1 MNFKELLGKQMLFF
15 DGATGTQLQARGL
28 QPGELPESWN
38 FTHPDI
44 VEAVHRSYLDVGS
57 NIVKSNTFGANPLK
71 LAGSGLD
78 CKETIEAA
86 VAIAKKACGGREN
99 KFVALNLGPTGK
111 LLAPYGDLPFEKAV
125 EAYGEMVRYGAA
137 AGADLIL
144 IETMSDTYEIK
155 AAVLASKENSDLP
168 ICVTM
173 TFDEDGKLLTGAT
186 VEAAALMC
194 EGLGVDAIG
203 FNCGLGPVQ
212 VGKLF
217 PQMLA
222 ATSLPLIINPN
233 AGLPVQRDGKTCFD
247 VGPEEYAELM
257 YELAGKGASIVGGC
271 CGTTPEHIRGLH
283 HLLVNNV
290 KPPKKLMPA
299 VYSPDRQSGC
309 GQEAAEEK
317 TELIQKLERGEKI
330 FVVELDPPFDANDT
344 KLMDGASLLRDIG
357 VDMITL
363 ADSPL
368 ARPRADSIASAIKM
382 RYTRQME
389 AMPHISCR
397 DKNVI
402 AHRAQLLGMHM
413 NGLRHALIVTGDPIA
428 RGDRE
433 SIKSVF
439 NFNSIKLMKYVQTMN
454 QEVFGN
460 RPIYYGGALNHNNGS
475 ADNIAARMRL
485 KMEAGAQ
492 WFLTQP
498 IYGQDDIDRLRELKE
513 KSGGRIIAG
522 IMPLVSRKNALFIK
536 NEMPGIHVPEHVLE
550 QYEEGMSREAYEDV
564 AAAISVDL
572 MKRLEDVCDGYYMMT
587 PFNRASLIKR
597 IILQAKKEL
606 R

>member
-1 MNFKELLGKQMLFF
+1 MDIREYLANNRLIT
-15 DGATGTQLQARGL
+15 DGAMGTWYDRLTGYKGNLAERANLENPQQIRDIHRAYIEAGAQLIR
-28 QPGELPESWN
+28 
-38 FTHPDI
+38 T
-44 VEAVHRSYLDVGS
+44 
-57 NIVKSNTFGANPLK
+57 NTFAVNSMFFSADEIEEVLKAAWENASQAVSDSGKDVWIAADMGPIDADETKSDGDVEQEYIQLSDYFLRLGAKVFVFETLSDFRYVK
-71 LAGSGLD
+71 RAGSYIKAKCPDAFVVKQFSFNRNGYTRSGMSVRAILS
-78 CKETIEAA
+78 EAA
-86 VAIAKKACGGREN
+86 SMA
-99 KFVALNLGPTGK
+99 
-111 LLAPYGDLPFEKAV
+111 DMDAV
-125 EAYGEMVRYGAA
+125 
-137 AGADLIL
+137 
-144 IETMSDTYEIK
+144 
-155 AAVLASKENSDLP
+155 
-168 ICVTM
+168 
-173 TFDEDGKLLTGAT
+173 
-186 VEAAALMC
+186 
-194 EGLGVDAIG
+194 G
-203 FNCGLGPVQ
+203 FNCGVGPLHLYELLKNQ
-212 VGKLF
+212 SFPEGKYMTVL
-217 PQMLA
+217 
-222 ATSLPLIINPN
+222 PN
-233 AGLPVQRDGKTCFD
+233 AGYPTELRGRTLYSENVPYYVEMMGRIANLGFD
-247 VGPEEYAELM
+247 
-257 YELAGKGASIVGGC
+257 IIGGC

-299 VYSPDRQSGC
+299 VYSTDRQSGC

-587 PFNRASLIKR
+587 PFNRAALIKR

>member
-1 MNFKELLGKQMLFF
+1 MDIREYLANNRLIT
-15 DGATGTQLQARGL
+15 DGAMGTWYDRLTGYKGNLAERANLENPQQIRDIHRAYIEAGAQLIR
-28 QPGELPESWN
+28 
-38 FTHPDI
+38 T
-44 VEAVHRSYLDVGS
+44 
-57 NIVKSNTFGANPLK
+57 NTFAVNSMFFSADEIEEVLKAAWENASQAVSDSGKDVWIAADMGPIDADETKSDGDVEQEYIQLSDYFLRLGAKVFVFETLSDFRYVK
-71 LAGSGLD
+71 RAGSYIKAKCPDAFVVMQFSFNRNSYTRSGMSVRAILS
-78 CKETIEAA
+78 EAA
-86 VAIAKKACGGREN
+86 SMA
-99 KFVALNLGPTGK
+99 
-111 LLAPYGDLPFEKAV
+111 DMDAV
-125 EAYGEMVRYGAA
+125 
-137 AGADLIL
+137 
-144 IETMSDTYEIK
+144 
-155 AAVLASKENSDLP
+155 
-168 ICVTM
+168 
-173 TFDEDGKLLTGAT
+173 
-186 VEAAALMC
+186 
-194 EGLGVDAIG
+194 G
-203 FNCGLGPVQ
+203 FNCGVGPLHLYELLKNQ
-212 VGKLF
+212 SFPKGKYMTVL
-217 PQMLA
+217 
-222 ATSLPLIINPN
+222 PN
-233 AGLPVQRDGKTCFD
+233 AGYPTELRGRTLYSENVPYYVEMMGRIANLGFD
-247 VGPEEYAELM
+247 
-257 YELAGKGASIVGGC
+257 IIGGC

-299 VYSPDRQSGC
+299 VYSTDRQSGC

-587 PFNRASLIKR
+587 PFNRAALIKR

>member
-1 MNFKELLGKQMLFF
+1 MDIREYLANNRLIT
-15 DGATGTQLQARGL
+15 DGAMGTWYDRLTGYKGNLAERANLENPQQIRDIHRAYIEAGAQLIR
-28 QPGELPESWN
+28 
-38 FTHPDI
+38 T
-44 VEAVHRSYLDVGS
+44 
-57 NIVKSNTFGANPLK
+57 NTFAVNSMFFSADEIEEVLKAAWENASQAVSDSGKDVWIAADMGPIDADETKSDGDVEQEYIQLSDYFLRLGAKVFVFETLSDFRYVK
-71 LAGSGLD
+71 RAGSYIKAKCPDAFVVMQFSFNRNGYTRSGMSVRAILS
-78 CKETIEAA
+78 EAA
-86 VAIAKKACGGREN
+86 SMA
-99 KFVALNLGPTGK
+99 
-111 LLAPYGDLPFEKAV
+111 DMDAV
-125 EAYGEMVRYGAA
+125 
-137 AGADLIL
+137 
-144 IETMSDTYEIK
+144 
-155 AAVLASKENSDLP
+155 
-168 ICVTM
+168 
-173 TFDEDGKLLTGAT
+173 
-186 VEAAALMC
+186 
-194 EGLGVDAIG
+194 G
-203 FNCGLGPVQ
+203 FNCGVGPLHLYELLKNQ
-212 VGKLF
+212 SFPEGKYMTVL
-217 PQMLA
+217 
-222 ATSLPLIINPN
+222 PN
-233 AGLPVQRDGKTCFD
+233 AGYPTELRGRTLYSENVPYYVEMMGRIANLGFD
-247 VGPEEYAELM
+247 
-257 YELAGKGASIVGGC
+257 IIGGC

-299 VYSPDRQSGC
+299 VYSTDRQSGC

-317 TELIQKLERGEKI
+317 TQLIQKLERGEKI

-513 KSGGRIIAG
+513 KSGGRIIVG

-587 PFNRASLIKR
+587 PFNRAALIKR

>member
-1 MNFKELLGKQMLFF
+1 MDIREYLANNRLIA
-15 DGATGTQLQARGL
+15 DGAMGTWYDRLTGYKGNLAERANLENPQQIRDIHRAYIEAGAQLIR
-28 QPGELPESWN
+28 
-38 FTHPDI
+38 T
-44 VEAVHRSYLDVGS
+44 
-57 NIVKSNTFGANPLK
+57 NTFAVNSMFFSADEIEEVLKAAWENASQAVSDSGKDVWIAADMGPIDADETKSDGDVEQEYIQLSDYFLRLGAKVFVFETLSDFRYVK
-71 LAGSGLD
+71 RAGSYIKAKCPDAFVVMQFSFNRNGYTRSGMSVRAILS
-78 CKETIEAA
+78 EAA
-86 VAIAKKACGGREN
+86 SMA
-99 KFVALNLGPTGK
+99 
-111 LLAPYGDLPFEKAV
+111 DMDAV
-125 EAYGEMVRYGAA
+125 
-137 AGADLIL
+137 
-144 IETMSDTYEIK
+144 
-155 AAVLASKENSDLP
+155 
-168 ICVTM
+168 
-173 TFDEDGKLLTGAT
+173 
-186 VEAAALMC
+186 
-194 EGLGVDAIG
+194 G
-203 FNCGLGPVQ
+203 FNCGVGPLHLYELLKNQ
-212 VGKLF
+212 SFPEGKYMTVL
-217 PQMLA
+217 
-222 ATSLPLIINPN
+222 PN
-233 AGLPVQRDGKTCFD
+233 AGYPTELRGRTLYSENVPYYVEMMGRIANLGFD
-247 VGPEEYAELM
+247 
-257 YELAGKGASIVGGC
+257 IIGGC

-299 VYSPDRQSGC
+299 VYSTDRQSGC

-587 PFNRASLIKR
+587 PFNRAALIKR

>member
-1 MNFKELLGKQMLFF
+1 MDIREYLANNRLIT
-15 DGATGTQLQARGL
+15 DGAMGTWYDRLTGYKGNLAERANLENPQQIRDIHRAYIEAGAQLIR
-28 QPGELPESWN
+28 
-38 FTHPDI
+38 T
-44 VEAVHRSYLDVGS
+44 
-57 NIVKSNTFGANPLK
+57 NTFAVNSMFFSADEIEEVLKAAWENASQAVSDSGKDVWIAADMGPIDADETKSDGDVEQEYIQLSDYFLRLGAKVFVFETLSDFRYVK
-71 LAGSGLD
+71 RAGSYIKAKCPDAFVVMQFSFNRNGYTRSGMSVRAILS
-78 CKETIEAA
+78 EAA
-86 VAIAKKACGGREN
+86 SMA
-99 KFVALNLGPTGK
+99 
-111 LLAPYGDLPFEKAV
+111 DMDAV
-125 EAYGEMVRYGAA
+125 
-137 AGADLIL
+137 
-144 IETMSDTYEIK
+144 
-155 AAVLASKENSDLP
+155 
-168 ICVTM
+168 
-173 TFDEDGKLLTGAT
+173 
-186 VEAAALMC
+186 
-194 EGLGVDAIG
+194 G
-203 FNCGLGPVQ
+203 FNCGVGPLHLYELLKNQ
-212 VGKLF
+212 SFPEGKYMTVL
-217 PQMLA
+217 
-222 ATSLPLIINPN
+222 PN
-233 AGLPVQRDGKTCFD
+233 AGYPTELRGRTLYSENVPYYVEMMGRIANLGFD
-247 VGPEEYAELM
+247 
-257 YELAGKGASIVGGC
+257 IIGGC

>member
-1 MNFKELLGKQMLFF
+1 MDIREYLANNRLIT
-15 DGATGTQLQARGL
+15 DGAMGTWYDRLTGYKGNLAERANLENPQQIRDIHRAYIEAGAQLIR
-28 QPGELPESWN
+28 
-38 FTHPDI
+38 T
-44 VEAVHRSYLDVGS
+44 
-57 NIVKSNTFGANPLK
+57 NTFAVNSMFFSADEIEEVLKAAWENASQAVSDSGKDVWIAADMGPIDADETKSDGDVEQEYIQLSDYFLRLGAKVFVFETLSDFRYVK
-71 LAGSGLD
+71 RAGSYIKAKCPDAFVVMQFSFNRNGYTRSGMSVRAILS
-78 CKETIEAA
+78 EAA
-86 VAIAKKACGGREN
+86 SMA
-99 KFVALNLGPTGK
+99 
-111 LLAPYGDLPFEKAV
+111 DMDAV
-125 EAYGEMVRYGAA
+125 
-137 AGADLIL
+137 
-144 IETMSDTYEIK
+144 
-155 AAVLASKENSDLP
+155 
-168 ICVTM
+168 
-173 TFDEDGKLLTGAT
+173 
-186 VEAAALMC
+186 
-194 EGLGVDAIG
+194 G
-203 FNCGLGPVQ
+203 FNCGVGPLHLYELLKNQ
-212 VGKLF
+212 SFPEGKYMTVL
-217 PQMLA
+217 
-222 ATSLPLIINPN
+222 PN
-233 AGLPVQRDGKTCFD
+233 AGYPTELRGRTLYSENVPYYVEMMGRIANLGFD
-247 VGPEEYAELM
+247 
-257 YELAGKGASIVGGC
+257 IIGGC

-283 HLLVNNV
+283 HLLMNNV

-299 VYSPDRQSGC
+299 VYSTDRQSGC

-330 FVVELDPPFDANDT
+330 FVVELDPPFDVNDT

-587 PFNRASLIKR
+587 PFNRAALIKR

>member
-1 MNFKELLGKQMLFF
+1 MDIREYLANNRLIT
-15 DGATGTQLQARGL
+15 DGAMGTWYDRLTGYKGNLAERANLENPQQIRDIHRAYIEAGAQLIR
-28 QPGELPESWN
+28 
-38 FTHPDI
+38 T
-44 VEAVHRSYLDVGS
+44 
-57 NIVKSNTFGANPLK
+57 NTFAVNSMFFSADEIEEVLKAAWENASQAVSDSGKDVWIAADMGPIDADETKSDGDVEQEYIQLSDYFLRLGAKVFVFETLSDFRYVK
-71 LAGSGLD
+71 RAGSYIKAKCPDAFVVMQFSFNRNGYTRSGMSVRAILS
-78 CKETIEAA
+78 EAA
-86 VAIAKKACGGREN
+86 SMA
-99 KFVALNLGPTGK
+99 
-111 LLAPYGDLPFEKAV
+111 DMDAV
-125 EAYGEMVRYGAA
+125 
-137 AGADLIL
+137 
-144 IETMSDTYEIK
+144 
-155 AAVLASKENSDLP
+155 
-168 ICVTM
+168 
-173 TFDEDGKLLTGAT
+173 
-186 VEAAALMC
+186 
-194 EGLGVDAIG
+194 G
-203 FNCGLGPVQ
+203 FNCGVGPLHLYELLKNQ
-212 VGKLF
+212 SFPEGKYMTVL
-217 PQMLA
+217 
-222 ATSLPLIINPN
+222 PN
-233 AGLPVQRDGKTCFD
+233 AGYPTELRGRTLYSENVPYYVEMMGRIANLGFD
-247 VGPEEYAELM
+247 
-257 YELAGKGASIVGGC
+257 IIGGC
-271 CGTTPEHIRGLH
+271 CGTTPKHIRGLH

-299 VYSPDRQSGC
+299 VYSTDRQSGC

-550 QYEEGMSREAYEDV
+550 QYEEGMGREAYEDV

-587 PFNRASLIKR
+587 PFNRAALIKR

>member
-1 MNFKELLGKQMLFF
+1 MDIREYLANNRLIT
-15 DGATGTQLQARGL
+15 DGAMGTWYDRLTGYKGNLAERANLENPQQIRDIHRAYIEAGAQLIR
-28 QPGELPESWN
+28 
-38 FTHPDI
+38 T
-44 VEAVHRSYLDVGS
+44 
-57 NIVKSNTFGANPLK
+57 NTFAVNSMFFSADEIEEVLKAAWENASQAVSDSGKDVWIAADMGPIDADETKSDGDVEQEYIQLSDYFLRLGAKVFVFETLSDFRYVK
-71 LAGSGLD
+71 RAGSYIKAKCPDAFVVMQFSFNRNGYTRSGMSVRAILS
-78 CKETIEAA
+78 EAA
-86 VAIAKKACGGREN
+86 SMA
-99 KFVALNLGPTGK
+99 
-111 LLAPYGDLPFEKAV
+111 DMDAV
-125 EAYGEMVRYGAA
+125 
-137 AGADLIL
+137 
-144 IETMSDTYEIK
+144 
-155 AAVLASKENSDLP
+155 
-168 ICVTM
+168 
-173 TFDEDGKLLTGAT
+173 
-186 VEAAALMC
+186 
-194 EGLGVDAIG
+194 G
-203 FNCGLGPVQ
+203 FNCGVGPLHLYELLKNQ
-212 VGKLF
+212 SFPEGKYMTVL
-217 PQMLA
+217 
-222 ATSLPLIINPN
+222 PN
-233 AGLPVQRDGKTCFD
+233 AGYPTELRGRTLYSENVPYYVEMMGRIANLGFD
-247 VGPEEYAELM
+247 
-257 YELAGKGASIVGGC
+257 IIGGC

-299 VYSPDRQSGC
+299 VYSTDRQSGC

-317 TELIQKLERGEKI
+317 TQLIQKLERGEKI

-428 RGDRE
+428 RGDKE

-587 PFNRASLIKR
+587 PFNRAALIKR

>member
-1 MNFKELLGKQMLFF
+1 MDIREYLANNRLIT
-15 DGATGTQLQARGL
+15 DGAMGTWYDRLTGYKGNLAERANLENPQQIRDIHRAYIEAGAQLIR
-28 QPGELPESWN
+28 
-38 FTHPDI
+38 T
-44 VEAVHRSYLDVGS
+44 
-57 NIVKSNTFGANPLK
+57 NTFAVNSMFFSADEIEEVLKAAWENASQAVSDSGKDVWIAADMGPIDADETKSDGDVEQEYIQLSDYFLRLGAKVFVFETLSDFRYVK
-71 LAGSGLD
+71 RAGSYIKAKCPDAFVVMQFSFNRNGYTRSGMSVRAILS
-78 CKETIEAA
+78 EAA
-86 VAIAKKACGGREN
+86 SMA
-99 KFVALNLGPTGK
+99 
-111 LLAPYGDLPFEKAV
+111 DMDAV
-125 EAYGEMVRYGAA
+125 
-137 AGADLIL
+137 
-144 IETMSDTYEIK
+144 
-155 AAVLASKENSDLP
+155 
-168 ICVTM
+168 
-173 TFDEDGKLLTGAT
+173 
-186 VEAAALMC
+186 
-194 EGLGVDAIG
+194 G
-203 FNCGLGPVQ
+203 FNCGVGPLHLYELLKNQ
-212 VGKLF
+212 SFPEGKYMTVL
-217 PQMLA
+217 
-222 ATSLPLIINPN
+222 PN
-233 AGLPVQRDGKTCFD
+233 AGYPTELRGRTLYSENVPYYVEMMGRIANLGFD
-247 VGPEEYAELM
+247 
-257 YELAGKGASIVGGC
+257 IIGGC

-587 PFNRASLIKR
+587 PFNRAALIKR

>member
-1 MNFKELLGKQMLFF
+1 MDIREYLANNRLIT
-15 DGATGTQLQARGL
+15 DGAMGTWYDRLTGYKGNLAERANLENPQQIRDIHRAYIEAGAQLIR
-28 QPGELPESWN
+28 
-38 FTHPDI
+38 T
-44 VEAVHRSYLDVGS
+44 
-57 NIVKSNTFGANPLK
+57 NTFAVNSMFFSADEIEEVLKAAWENASQAVSDSGKDVWIAADMGPIDADETKSDGDVEQEYIQLSDYFLRLGAKVFVFETLSDFRYVK
-71 LAGSGLD
+71 RAGSYIKAKCPDAFVVMQFSFNRNGYTRSGMSVRAILS
-78 CKETIEAA
+78 EAA
-86 VAIAKKACGGREN
+86 SMA
-99 KFVALNLGPTGK
+99 
-111 LLAPYGDLPFEKAV
+111 DMDAV
-125 EAYGEMVRYGAA
+125 
-137 AGADLIL
+137 
-144 IETMSDTYEIK
+144 
-155 AAVLASKENSDLP
+155 
-168 ICVTM
+168 
-173 TFDEDGKLLTGAT
+173 
-186 VEAAALMC
+186 
-194 EGLGVDAIG
+194 G
-203 FNCGLGPVQ
+203 FNCGVGPLHLYELLKNQ
-212 VGKLF
+212 SFPEGKYMTVL
-217 PQMLA
+217 
-222 ATSLPLIINPN
+222 PN
-233 AGLPVQRDGKTCFD
+233 AGYPTELRGRTLYSENVPYYVEMMGRIANLGFD
-247 VGPEEYAELM
+247 
-257 YELAGKGASIVGGC
+257 IIGGC

-299 VYSPDRQSGC
+299 VYSTDRQSGC

-536 NEMPGIHVPEHVLE
+536 NEMPGIHVPEHVLK

-587 PFNRASLIKR
+587 PFNRAALIKR

>member
-1 MNFKELLGKQMLFF
+1 MDIREYLANNRLIT
-15 DGATGTQLQARGL
+15 DGAMGTWYDRLTGYKGNLAERANLENPQQIRDIHRAYIEAGAQLIR
-28 QPGELPESWN
+28 
-38 FTHPDI
+38 T
-44 VEAVHRSYLDVGS
+44 
-57 NIVKSNTFGANPLK
+57 NTFAVNSMFFSADEIEEVLKAAWENASQAVSDSGKDVWIAADMGPIDADETKSDGDVEQEYIQLSDYFLRLGAKVFVFETLSDFRYVK
-71 LAGSGLD
+71 RAGSYIKAKCPDAFVVMQFSFNRNGYTRSGMSVRAILS
-78 CKETIEAA
+78 EAA
-86 VAIAKKACGGREN
+86 SMA
-99 KFVALNLGPTGK
+99 
-111 LLAPYGDLPFEKAV
+111 DMDAV
-125 EAYGEMVRYGAA
+125 
-137 AGADLIL
+137 
-144 IETMSDTYEIK
+144 
-155 AAVLASKENSDLP
+155 
-168 ICVTM
+168 
-173 TFDEDGKLLTGAT
+173 
-186 VEAAALMC
+186 
-194 EGLGVDAIG
+194 G
-203 FNCGLGPVQ
+203 FNCG
-212 VGKLF
+212 
-217 PQMLA
+217 
-222 ATSLPLIINPN
+222 
-233 AGLPVQRDGKTCFD
+233 
-247 VGPEEYAELM
+247 VGPLHL
-257 YELAGKGASIVGGC
+257 YELLKNQSFPEGKYMTVPYYVEMMGRIANLGFDIIGGC

-299 VYSPDRQSGC
+299 VYSTDRQSDC

-587 PFNRASLIKR
+587 PFNRAALIKR

>member
-1 MNFKELLGKQMLFF
+1 MDIREYLANNRLIT
-15 DGATGTQLQARGL
+15 DGAMGTWYDRLTGYKGNLAERANLENPQQIRDIHRAYIEAGAQLIR
-28 QPGELPESWN
+28 
-38 FTHPDI
+38 T
-44 VEAVHRSYLDVGS
+44 
-57 NIVKSNTFGANPLK
+57 NTFAVNSMFFSADQIEEVLKAAWENASQAVSVSGKDVWIAADMGTIDADETKSDGDVEQEYIQLSDYFLRLGAKVFVFETLSDFRYVK
-71 LAGSGLD
+71 RAGSYIKAKCPDAFVVMQFSFNRNGYTRSGMSVRAILS
-78 CKETIEAA
+78 EAA
-86 VAIAKKACGGREN
+86 SMA
-99 KFVALNLGPTGK
+99 
-111 LLAPYGDLPFEKAV
+111 DMDAV
-125 EAYGEMVRYGAA
+125 
-137 AGADLIL
+137 
-144 IETMSDTYEIK
+144 
-155 AAVLASKENSDLP
+155 
-168 ICVTM
+168 
-173 TFDEDGKLLTGAT
+173 
-186 VEAAALMC
+186 
-194 EGLGVDAIG
+194 G
-203 FNCGLGPVQ
+203 FNCGVGPLHLYELLKNQ
-212 VGKLF
+212 SFPEGKYMTVL
-217 PQMLA
+217 
-222 ATSLPLIINPN
+222 PN
-233 AGLPVQRDGKTCFD
+233 AGYPTELRGRTLYSENVPYYVEMMGRIANLGFD
-247 VGPEEYAELM
+247 
-257 YELAGKGASIVGGC
+257 IIGGC

-299 VYSPDRQSGC
+299 VYSTDRQSGC

-587 PFNRASLIKR
+587 PFNRAALIKR

>member
-1 MNFKELLGKQMLFF
+1 MDIREYLANNRLIT
-15 DGATGTQLQARGL
+15 DGAMGTWYDRLTGYKGNLAERANLENPQQIRDIHRAYIEAGAQLIR
-28 QPGELPESWN
+28 
-38 FTHPDI
+38 T
-44 VEAVHRSYLDVGS
+44 
-57 NIVKSNTFGANPLK
+57 NTFAVNSMFFSADEIEEVLKAAWENASQAVSDSGKDVWIAADMGPIDADETKSDGDVEHEYIQLSDYFLRLGAKVFVFETLSDFRYVK
-71 LAGSGLD
+71 RAGSYIKAKCPDAFVVMQFSFNRNGYTRSGMSVRAILS
-78 CKETIEAA
+78 EAA
-86 VAIAKKACGGREN
+86 SMA
-99 KFVALNLGPTGK
+99 
-111 LLAPYGDLPFEKAV
+111 DMDAV
-125 EAYGEMVRYGAA
+125 
-137 AGADLIL
+137 
-144 IETMSDTYEIK
+144 
-155 AAVLASKENSDLP
+155 
-168 ICVTM
+168 
-173 TFDEDGKLLTGAT
+173 
-186 VEAAALMC
+186 
-194 EGLGVDAIG
+194 G
-203 FNCGLGPVQ
+203 FNCGVGPLHLYELLKNQ
-212 VGKLF
+212 SFPEGKYMTVL
-217 PQMLA
+217 
-222 ATSLPLIINPN
+222 PN
-233 AGLPVQRDGKTCFD
+233 AGYPTELRGRTLYSENVPYYVEMMGRIANLGFD
-247 VGPEEYAELM
+247 
-257 YELAGKGASIVGGC
+257 IIGGC

-299 VYSPDRQSGC
+299 VYSTDRQSDC

-587 PFNRASLIKR
+587 PFNRAALIKR

>member
-1 MNFKELLGKQMLFF
+1 MDIREYLANNRLIT
-15 DGATGTQLQARGL
+15 DGAMGTWYDRLTGYKGNLAERANLENPQQIRDIHRAYIEAGAQLIR
-28 QPGELPESWN
+28 
-38 FTHPDI
+38 T
-44 VEAVHRSYLDVGS
+44 
-57 NIVKSNTFGANPLK
+57 NTFAVNSMFFSADEIEEVLKAAWENASQAVSDSGKDVWIAADMGPIDADETKSDGDVEQEYIQLSDYFLRLGAKVFVFETLSDFRYVK
-71 LAGSGLD
+71 RAGSYI
-78 CKETIEAA
+78 KEKCPDAFVVMQFSFNRNGYTRSGMSVRAILSEAA
-86 VAIAKKACGGREN
+86 SMA
-99 KFVALNLGPTGK
+99 
-111 LLAPYGDLPFEKAV
+111 DMDAV
-125 EAYGEMVRYGAA
+125 
-137 AGADLIL
+137 
-144 IETMSDTYEIK
+144 
-155 AAVLASKENSDLP
+155 
-168 ICVTM
+168 
-173 TFDEDGKLLTGAT
+173 
-186 VEAAALMC
+186 
-194 EGLGVDAIG
+194 G
-203 FNCGLGPVQ
+203 FNCGVGPLHLYELLKNQ
-212 VGKLF
+212 SFPEGKYMTVL
-217 PQMLA
+217 
-222 ATSLPLIINPN
+222 PN
-233 AGLPVQRDGKTCFD
+233 AGYPTELRGRTLYSENVPYYVEMMGRIANLGFD
-247 VGPEEYAELM
+247 
-257 YELAGKGASIVGGC
+257 IIGGC

-299 VYSPDRQSGC
+299 VYSTDRQSGC

-344 KLMDGASLLRDIG
+344 KLMDIG

-587 PFNRASLIKR
+587 PFNRAALIKR

>member
-1 MNFKELLGKQMLFF
+1 MDIREYLANNRLIT
-15 DGATGTQLQARGL
+15 DGAMGTWYDRLTGYKGNLAERANLENPQQIRDIHRAYIEAGAQLIR
-28 QPGELPESWN
+28 
-38 FTHPDI
+38 T
-44 VEAVHRSYLDVGS
+44 
-57 NIVKSNTFGANPLK
+57 NTFAVNSMFFSADEIEEVLKAAWENASQAVSDSGKDVWIAADMGPIDADETKSDGDVEQEYIQLSDYFLRLGAKVFVFETLSDFRYVK
-71 LAGSGLD
+71 RAGSYIKAKCPDAFVVMQFSFNRNGYTRSGMSVRAILS
-78 CKETIEAA
+78 EAA
-86 VAIAKKACGGREN
+86 SMA
-99 KFVALNLGPTGK
+99 
-111 LLAPYGDLPFEKAV
+111 DMDAV
-125 EAYGEMVRYGAA
+125 
-137 AGADLIL
+137 
-144 IETMSDTYEIK
+144 
-155 AAVLASKENSDLP
+155 
-168 ICVTM
+168 
-173 TFDEDGKLLTGAT
+173 
-186 VEAAALMC
+186 
-194 EGLGVDAIG
+194 G
-203 FNCGLGPVQ
+203 FNCGVGPLHLYELLKNQ
-212 VGKLF
+212 SFPEGKYMTVL
-217 PQMLA
+217 
-222 ATSLPLIINPN
+222 PN
-233 AGLPVQRDGKTCFD
+233 AGYPTELRGRTLYSENVPYYVEMMGRIANLGFD
-247 VGPEEYAELM
+247 
-257 YELAGKGASIVGGC
+257 IIGGC

-299 VYSPDRQSGC
+299 VYSTDRQSGC

-439 NFNSIKLMKYVQTMN
+439 NFNSIKLMNYVQTMN

-587 PFNRASLIKR
+587 PFNRAALIKR

>member
-1 MNFKELLGKQMLFF
+1 MDIREYLANNRLIT
-15 DGATGTQLQARGL
+15 DGAMGTWYDRLTGYKGNLAERANLENPQQIRDIHRAYIEAGAQLIR
-28 QPGELPESWN
+28 
-38 FTHPDI
+38 T
-44 VEAVHRSYLDVGS
+44 
-57 NIVKSNTFGANPLK
+57 NTFAVNSMFFSADEIEEVLKAAWENASQAVSVSGKDVWIAADMGPIDADETKSDGDVEQEYIQLSDYFLRLGAKVFVFETLSDFRYVK
-71 LAGSGLD
+71 RAGSYIKAKCPDAFVVMQFSFNRNGYTRSGMSVRAILS
-78 CKETIEAA
+78 EAA
-86 VAIAKKACGGREN
+86 SMA
-99 KFVALNLGPTGK
+99 
-111 LLAPYGDLPFEKAV
+111 DMDAV
-125 EAYGEMVRYGAA
+125 
-137 AGADLIL
+137 
-144 IETMSDTYEIK
+144 
-155 AAVLASKENSDLP
+155 
-168 ICVTM
+168 
-173 TFDEDGKLLTGAT
+173 
-186 VEAAALMC
+186 
-194 EGLGVDAIG
+194 G
-203 FNCGLGPVQ
+203 FNCGVGPLHLYELLKNQ
-212 VGKLF
+212 SFPEGKYMTVL
-217 PQMLA
+217 
-222 ATSLPLIINPN
+222 PN
-233 AGLPVQRDGKTCFD
+233 AGYPTELRGRTLYSENVPYYVEMMGRIANLGFD
-247 VGPEEYAELM
+247 
-257 YELAGKGASIVGGC
+257 IIGGC

-299 VYSPDRQSGC
+299 VYSTDRQSGC

>member
-1 MNFKELLGKQMLFF
+1 MDIREYLANNRLIT
-15 DGATGTQLQARGL
+15 DGAMGTWYDRLTGYKGNLAERANLENPQQIRDIHRAYIEAGAQLIR
-28 QPGELPESWN
+28 
-38 FTHPDI
+38 T
-44 VEAVHRSYLDVGS
+44 
-57 NIVKSNTFGANPLK
+57 NTFAVNSMFFSADEIEEVLKAAWENASQAVSDSGKDVWIAADMGPIDADETKSDGDVEQEYIQLSDYFLRLGAKVFVFETLSDFRYVK
-71 LAGSGLD
+71 RAGSYIKAKCPDAFVVMQFSFNRNGYTRSGMSVRAILS
-78 CKETIEAA
+78 EAA
-86 VAIAKKACGGREN
+86 SMA
-99 KFVALNLGPTGK
+99 
-111 LLAPYGDLPFEKAV
+111 DMDAV
-125 EAYGEMVRYGAA
+125 
-137 AGADLIL
+137 
-144 IETMSDTYEIK
+144 
-155 AAVLASKENSDLP
+155 
-168 ICVTM
+168 
-173 TFDEDGKLLTGAT
+173 
-186 VEAAALMC
+186 
-194 EGLGVDAIG
+194 G
-203 FNCGLGPVQ
+203 FNCGVGPLHLYELLKNQ
-212 VGKLF
+212 SFPEGKYMTVL
-217 PQMLA
+217 
-222 ATSLPLIINPN
+222 PN
-233 AGLPVQRDGKTCFD
+233 AGYPTELRGRTLYSENVPYYVEMMGRIADLGFD
-247 VGPEEYAELM
+247 
-257 YELAGKGASIVGGC
+257 IIGGC

-299 VYSPDRQSGC
+299 VYSTDRQSGC

-587 PFNRASLIKR
+587 PFNRAALIKR

>member
-1 MNFKELLGKQMLFF
+1 MDIREYLANNRLIT
-15 DGATGTQLQARGL
+15 DGAMGTWYDRLTGYKGNLAERANLGNPQQIRDIHRAYIEAGAQLIR
-28 QPGELPESWN
+28 
-38 FTHPDI
+38 T
-44 VEAVHRSYLDVGS
+44 
-57 NIVKSNTFGANPLK
+57 NTFAVNSMFFSADEIEEVLKAAWENASQAVSDSGKDVWIAADMGPIDADETKSDGDVEQEYIQLSDYFLRLGAKVFVFETLSDFRDVK
-71 LAGSGLD
+71 RAGSYIKAKCPDAFVVMQFSFNRNGYTRSGMSVRAILS
-78 CKETIEAA
+78 EAA
-86 VAIAKKACGGREN
+86 SMA
-99 KFVALNLGPTGK
+99 
-111 LLAPYGDLPFEKAV
+111 DMDAV
-125 EAYGEMVRYGAA
+125 
-137 AGADLIL
+137 
-144 IETMSDTYEIK
+144 
-155 AAVLASKENSDLP
+155 
-168 ICVTM
+168 
-173 TFDEDGKLLTGAT
+173 
-186 VEAAALMC
+186 
-194 EGLGVDAIG
+194 G
-203 FNCGLGPVQ
+203 FNCGVGPLHLYELLKNQ
-212 VGKLF
+212 SFPEGKYMTVL
-217 PQMLA
+217 
-222 ATSLPLIINPN
+222 PN
-233 AGLPVQRDGKTCFD
+233 AGYPTELRGRTLYSENVPYYVEMMGRIANLGFD
-247 VGPEEYAELM
+247 
-257 YELAGKGASIVGGC
+257 IIGGC

-299 VYSPDRQSGC
+299 VYSTDRQSGC

-587 PFNRASLIKR
+587 PFNRAALIKR

>member
-1 MNFKELLGKQMLFF
+1 MDIREYLANNRLIT
-15 DGATGTQLQARGL
+15 DGAMGTWYDRLTGYKGNLAERANLENPQQIRDIHRAYIEAGAQLIR
-28 QPGELPESWN
+28 
-38 FTHPDI
+38 T
-44 VEAVHRSYLDVGS
+44 
-57 NIVKSNTFGANPLK
+57 NTFAVNSMFFSADEIEEVLKAAWENASQAVSDSGKDVWIAADMGPIDADETKSDGDVEQEYIQLSDYFLRLGAKVFVFETLSDFRYVK
-71 LAGSGLD
+71 RAGSYIKAKCPDAFVVMQFSFNRNGYTRSGMSVRAILS
-78 CKETIEAA
+78 EAA
-86 VAIAKKACGGREN
+86 SMA
-99 KFVALNLGPTGK
+99 
-111 LLAPYGDLPFEKAV
+111 DMDAV
-125 EAYGEMVRYGAA
+125 
-137 AGADLIL
+137 
-144 IETMSDTYEIK
+144 
-155 AAVLASKENSDLP
+155 
-168 ICVTM
+168 
-173 TFDEDGKLLTGAT
+173 
-186 VEAAALMC
+186 
-194 EGLGVDAIG
+194 G
-203 FNCGLGPVQ
+203 FNCGVGPLHLYELLKNQ
-212 VGKLF
+212 SFPEGKYMTVL
-217 PQMLA
+217 
-222 ATSLPLIINPN
+222 PN
-233 AGLPVQRDGKTCFD
+233 AGYPTELRGRTLYSENVPYYVEMMGRIANLGFD
-247 VGPEEYAELM
+247 
-257 YELAGKGASIVGGC
+257 IIGGC

-299 VYSPDRQSGC
+299 VYSTDRQSDC

-587 PFNRASLIKR
+587 PFNRAALIKR

>member
-1 MNFKELLGKQMLFF
+1 MDIREYLANNRLIT
-15 DGATGTQLQARGL
+15 DGAMGTWYDRLTGYKGNLAERANLENPQQIR
-28 QPGELPESWN
+28 
-38 FTHPDI
+38 DI
-44 VEAVHRSYLDVGS
+44 HRAYIEAGALLIRT
-57 NIVKSNTFGANPLK
+57 NTFAVNSMFFSADEIEEVLKAAWENASQAVSDSGKDVWIAADMGPIDADETKSDGDVEQEYIQLSDYFLRLGAKVFVFETLSDFRYVK
-71 LAGSGLD
+71 RAGSYIKAKCPDAFVVMQFSFNRNGYTRSGMSVRAILS
-78 CKETIEAA
+78 EAA
-86 VAIAKKACGGREN
+86 SMA
-99 KFVALNLGPTGK
+99 
-111 LLAPYGDLPFEKAV
+111 DMDAV
-125 EAYGEMVRYGAA
+125 
-137 AGADLIL
+137 
-144 IETMSDTYEIK
+144 
-155 AAVLASKENSDLP
+155 
-168 ICVTM
+168 
-173 TFDEDGKLLTGAT
+173 
-186 VEAAALMC
+186 
-194 EGLGVDAIG
+194 G
-203 FNCGLGPVQ
+203 FNCGVGPLHLYELLKNQ
-212 VGKLF
+212 SFPEGKYMTVL
-217 PQMLA
+217 
-222 ATSLPLIINPN
+222 PN
-233 AGLPVQRDGKTCFD
+233 AGYPTELRGRTLYSENVPYYVEMMGRIANLGFD
-247 VGPEEYAELM
+247 
-257 YELAGKGASIVGGC
+257 IIGGC

-299 VYSPDRQSGC
+299 VYSTDRQSGC

-564 AAAISVDL
+564 AEAISVDL

-587 PFNRASLIKR
+587 PFNRAALIKR

>member
-1 MNFKELLGKQMLFF
+1 MDIREYLANNRLIT
-15 DGATGTQLQARGL
+15 DGAMGTWYDRLTGYKGNLAERANLENPQQIRDIHRAYIEAGAQLIR
-28 QPGELPESWN
+28 
-38 FTHPDI
+38 T
-44 VEAVHRSYLDVGS
+44 
-57 NIVKSNTFGANPLK
+57 NTFAVNSMFFSADEIEEVLKAAWENASQAVSDSGKDVWIAADMGPIDADETKSDGDVEQEYIQLSDYFLRLGAKVFVFETLSDFRYVK
-71 LAGSGLD
+71 RAGSYIKAKCPDAFVVMQFSFNRNGYTRSGMSVRAILS
-78 CKETIEAA
+78 EAA
-86 VAIAKKACGGREN
+86 SMA
-99 KFVALNLGPTGK
+99 
-111 LLAPYGDLPFEKAV
+111 DMDAV
-125 EAYGEMVRYGAA
+125 
-137 AGADLIL
+137 
-144 IETMSDTYEIK
+144 
-155 AAVLASKENSDLP
+155 
-168 ICVTM
+168 
-173 TFDEDGKLLTGAT
+173 
-186 VEAAALMC
+186 
-194 EGLGVDAIG
+194 G
-203 FNCGLGPVQ
+203 FNCGVGPLHLYELLKNQ
-212 VGKLF
+212 SFPEGKYMTVL
-217 PQMLA
+217 
-222 ATSLPLIINPN
+222 PN
-233 AGLPVQRDGKTCFD
+233 AGYPTELRGRTLYSENVPYYVEMMGRIANLGFD
-247 VGPEEYAELM
+247 
-257 YELAGKGASIVGGC
+257 IIGGC

-299 VYSPDRQSGC
+299 VYSTDRQSGC

-413 NGLRHALIVTGDPIA
+413 NGLRHALIETGDPIA

-564 AAAISVDL
+564 ATAISVDL

-587 PFNRASLIKR
+587 PFNRAALIKR

>member
-1 MNFKELLGKQMLFF
+1 MDIREYLANNRLIT
-15 DGATGTQLQARGL
+15 DGAMGTWYDRLTGYKGNLAERANLENPQQIRDIHRAYIEAGAQLIR
-28 QPGELPESWN
+28 
-38 FTHPDI
+38 T
-44 VEAVHRSYLDVGS
+44 
-57 NIVKSNTFGANPLK
+57 NTFAVNSMFFSADEIEEVLKAAWENASQAVSDSGKDVWIAADMGPIDADETKSDGDVEQEYIQLSDYFLRLGAKVFVFETLSDFRYVK
-71 LAGSGLD
+71 RAGSYIKAKCPDAFVVMQFSFNRNGYTRSGMSVRAILS
-78 CKETIEAA
+78 EAA
-86 VAIAKKACGGREN
+86 SMA
-99 KFVALNLGPTGK
+99 
-111 LLAPYGDLPFEKAV
+111 DMDAV
-125 EAYGEMVRYGAA
+125 
-137 AGADLIL
+137 
-144 IETMSDTYEIK
+144 
-155 AAVLASKENSDLP
+155 
-168 ICVTM
+168 
-173 TFDEDGKLLTGAT
+173 
-186 VEAAALMC
+186 
-194 EGLGVDAIG
+194 G
-203 FNCGLGPVQ
+203 FNCGVGPLHLYELLKNQ
-212 VGKLF
+212 SFPEGKYMTVL
-217 PQMLA
+217 
-222 ATSLPLIINPN
+222 PN
-233 AGLPVQRDGKTCFD
+233 AGYPTELRGRTLYSENVPYYVEMMGRIANLGFD
-247 VGPEEYAELM
+247 
-257 YELAGKGASIVGGC
+257 IIGGC

-299 VYSPDRQSGC
+299 VYSTDRQSGC

-368 ARPRADSIASAIKM
+368 ARSRADSIASAIKM

-587 PFNRASLIKR
+587 PFNRAALIKR

>member
-1 MNFKELLGKQMLFF
+1 MDIREYLANNRLIT
-15 DGATGTQLQARGL
+15 DGAMGTWYDRLTGYKGNLAERANLENPQQIRDIHRAYIEAGAQLIR
-28 QPGELPESWN
+28 
-38 FTHPDI
+38 T
-44 VEAVHRSYLDVGS
+44 
-57 NIVKSNTFGANPLK
+57 NTFAVNSMFFSADEIEEMLKAAWENASQAVSDSGKDVWIAADMGPIDADETKSDGDVEQEYIQLSDYFLRLGAKVFVFETLSDFRYVK
-71 LAGSGLD
+71 RAGSYIKAKCPDAFVVMQFSFNRNGYTRSGMSVRAILS
-78 CKETIEAA
+78 EAA
-86 VAIAKKACGGREN
+86 SMA
-99 KFVALNLGPTGK
+99 
-111 LLAPYGDLPFEKAV
+111 DMDAV
-125 EAYGEMVRYGAA
+125 
-137 AGADLIL
+137 
-144 IETMSDTYEIK
+144 
-155 AAVLASKENSDLP
+155 
-168 ICVTM
+168 
-173 TFDEDGKLLTGAT
+173 
-186 VEAAALMC
+186 
-194 EGLGVDAIG
+194 G
-203 FNCGLGPVQ
+203 FNCGVGPLHLYELLKNQ
-212 VGKLF
+212 SFPEGKYMTVL
-217 PQMLA
+217 
-222 ATSLPLIINPN
+222 PN
-233 AGLPVQRDGKTCFD
+233 AGYPTELRGRTLYSENVPYYVEMMGRIANLGFD
-247 VGPEEYAELM
+247 
-257 YELAGKGASIVGGC
+257 IIGGC

-536 NEMPGIHVPEHVLE
+536 NEMPGIHVPERVLE

>member
-1 MNFKELLGKQMLFF
+1 MDIREYLANNRLIT
-15 DGATGTQLQARGL
+15 DGAMGTWYDRLTGYKGNLAERANLENPQQIRDIHRAYIEAGAQLIR
-28 QPGELPESWN
+28 
-38 FTHPDI
+38 T
-44 VEAVHRSYLDVGS
+44 
-57 NIVKSNTFGANPLK
+57 NTFAVNSMFFSADEIEEVLKAAWENASQAVSDSGKDVWIAADMGPIDADETKSDGDVEQEYIQLSDYFLRLGAKVFVFETLSDFRYVK
-71 LAGSGLD
+71 RAGSYIKAKCPDAFVVMQFSFNRNGYTRSGMSVRAILS
-78 CKETIEAA
+78 EAA
-86 VAIAKKACGGREN
+86 SMA
-99 KFVALNLGPTGK
+99 
-111 LLAPYGDLPFEKAV
+111 DMDAV
-125 EAYGEMVRYGAA
+125 
-137 AGADLIL
+137 
-144 IETMSDTYEIK
+144 
-155 AAVLASKENSDLP
+155 
-168 ICVTM
+168 
-173 TFDEDGKLLTGAT
+173 
-186 VEAAALMC
+186 
-194 EGLGVDAIG
+194 G
-203 FNCGLGPVQ
+203 FNCGVGPLHLYELLKNQ
-212 VGKLF
+212 SFPEGKYMTVL
-217 PQMLA
+217 
-222 ATSLPLIINPN
+222 PN
-233 AGLPVQRDGKTCFD
+233 AGYPTELRGRTLYSENVPYYVEMMGRIANLGFD
-247 VGPEEYAELM
+247 
-257 YELAGKGASIVGGC
+257 IIGGC

-299 VYSPDRQSGC
+299 VYSTDRQSGC
-309 GQEAAEEK
+309 KQEAAEEK

-454 QEVFGN
+454 REVFGN

-587 PFNRASLIKR
+587 PFNRAALIKR

>member
-1 MNFKELLGKQMLFF
+1 MDIREYLANNRLIT
-15 DGATGTQLQARGL
+15 DGAMGTWYDRLTGYKGNLAERANLENPHQIRDIHRAYIEAGAQLIR
-28 QPGELPESWN
+28 
-38 FTHPDI
+38 T
-44 VEAVHRSYLDVGS
+44 
-57 NIVKSNTFGANPLK
+57 NTFAVNSMFFSADEIEEVLKAAWENASQAVSDSGKDVWIAADMGPIDADETKSDGDVEQEYIQLSDYFLRLGAKVFVFETLSDFRYVK
-71 LAGSGLD
+71 RAGSYIKAKCPDAFVVMQFSFNRNGYTRSGMSVRAILS
-78 CKETIEAA
+78 EAA
-86 VAIAKKACGGREN
+86 SMA
-99 KFVALNLGPTGK
+99 
-111 LLAPYGDLPFEKAV
+111 DMDAV
-125 EAYGEMVRYGAA
+125 
-137 AGADLIL
+137 
-144 IETMSDTYEIK
+144 
-155 AAVLASKENSDLP
+155 
-168 ICVTM
+168 
-173 TFDEDGKLLTGAT
+173 
-186 VEAAALMC
+186 
-194 EGLGVDAIG
+194 G
-203 FNCGLGPVQ
+203 FNCGVGPLHLYELLKNQ
-212 VGKLF
+212 SFPEGKYMTVL
-217 PQMLA
+217 
-222 ATSLPLIINPN
+222 PN
-233 AGLPVQRDGKTCFD
+233 AGYPTELRGRTLYSENVPYYVEMMGRIANLGFD
-247 VGPEEYAELM
+247 
-257 YELAGKGASIVGGC
+257 IIGGC

-299 VYSPDRQSGC
+299 VYSTDRQSGC

-536 NEMPGIHVPEHVLE
+536 NEMPGIHVPEHVLK

-587 PFNRASLIKR
+587 PFNRAALIKR

>member
-1 MNFKELLGKQMLFF
+1 MDIREYLANNRLIT
-15 DGATGTQLQARGL
+15 DGAMGTWYDRLTGYKGNLAERANLENPQQIRDIHRAYIEAGAQLIR
-28 QPGELPESWN
+28 
-38 FTHPDI
+38 T
-44 VEAVHRSYLDVGS
+44 
-57 NIVKSNTFGANPLK
+57 NTFAVNSMFFSADEIEEVLKAAWENASQAVSDSGKDVWIAADMGPIDADETKSDGDVEQEYIQLSDYFLRLGAKVFVFETLSDFRYVK
-71 LAGSGLD
+71 RAGSYIKAKCPDAFVVMQFSFNRNGYTRSGMSVRAILS
-78 CKETIEAA
+78 EAA
-86 VAIAKKACGGREN
+86 SMA
-99 KFVALNLGPTGK
+99 
-111 LLAPYGDLPFEKAV
+111 DMDAV
-125 EAYGEMVRYGAA
+125 
-137 AGADLIL
+137 
-144 IETMSDTYEIK
+144 
-155 AAVLASKENSDLP
+155 
-168 ICVTM
+168 
-173 TFDEDGKLLTGAT
+173 
-186 VEAAALMC
+186 
-194 EGLGVDAIG
+194 G
-203 FNCGLGPVQ
+203 FNCGVGPLHLYELLKNQ
-212 VGKLF
+212 SFPEGKYMTVL
-217 PQMLA
+217 
-222 ATSLPLIINPN
+222 PN
-233 AGLPVQRDGKTCFD
+233 AGYPTELRGRTLYSENVPYYVEMMGRIANLGFD
-247 VGPEEYAELM
+247 
-257 YELAGKGASIVGGC
+257 IIGGC

-299 VYSPDRQSGC
+299 VYSTDRQSGC
-309 GQEAAEEK
+309 GQEAADEK

-587 PFNRASLIKR
+587 PFNRAALIKR

>member
-1 MNFKELLGKQMLFF
+1 MDIREYLANNRLIT
-15 DGATGTQLQARGL
+15 DGAMGTWYDRLTGYKGNLAERANLENPQQIRDIHRAYIEAGAQLIR
-28 QPGELPESWN
+28 
-38 FTHPDI
+38 T
-44 VEAVHRSYLDVGS
+44 
-57 NIVKSNTFGANPLK
+57 NTFAVNSMFFSADEIEEVLKAAWENASQAVSDSGKDVWIAADMGPIDADETKSDGDVEQEYIQLSDYFLRLGAKVFVFETLSDFRYVK
-71 LAGSGLD
+71 RAGSYIKAKCPDAFVVMQFSFNRNGYTRSGMSVRAILS
-78 CKETIEAA
+78 EAA
-86 VAIAKKACGGREN
+86 SMA
-99 KFVALNLGPTGK
+99 
-111 LLAPYGDLPFEKAV
+111 DMDAV
-125 EAYGEMVRYGAA
+125 
-137 AGADLIL
+137 
-144 IETMSDTYEIK
+144 
-155 AAVLASKENSDLP
+155 
-168 ICVTM
+168 
-173 TFDEDGKLLTGAT
+173 
-186 VEAAALMC
+186 
-194 EGLGVDAIG
+194 G
-203 FNCGLGPVQ
+203 FNCGVGPLHLYELLKNQ
-212 VGKLF
+212 SFPEGKYMTVL
-217 PQMLA
+217 
-222 ATSLPLIINPN
+222 PN
-233 AGLPVQRDGKTCFD
+233 AGYPTELRGRTLYSENVPYYVEMMGRIANLGFD
-247 VGPEEYAELM
+247 
-257 YELAGKGASIVGGC
+257 IIGGC

-299 VYSPDRQSGC
+299 VYSTDRQSGC

-513 KSGGRIIAG
+513 NSGGRIIAG

-587 PFNRASLIKR
+587 PFNRAALIKR

>member
-1 MNFKELLGKQMLFF
+1 MDIREYLANNRLIT
-15 DGATGTQLQARGL
+15 DGAMGTWYDRLTGYKGNLAERANLENPQQIRDIHRAYIEPGAQLIR
-28 QPGELPESWN
+28 
-38 FTHPDI
+38 T
-44 VEAVHRSYLDVGS
+44 
-57 NIVKSNTFGANPLK
+57 NTFAVNSMFFSADEIEEVLKAAWENASQAVSDSGKDVWIAADMGPIDADETKSDGDVEQEYIQLSDYFLRLGAKVFVFETLSDFRYVK
-71 LAGSGLD
+71 RAGSYIKAKCPDAFVVMQFSFNRNGYTRSGMSVRAILS
-78 CKETIEAA
+78 EAA
-86 VAIAKKACGGREN
+86 SMA
-99 KFVALNLGPTGK
+99 
-111 LLAPYGDLPFEKAV
+111 DMDAV
-125 EAYGEMVRYGAA
+125 
-137 AGADLIL
+137 
-144 IETMSDTYEIK
+144 
-155 AAVLASKENSDLP
+155 
-168 ICVTM
+168 
-173 TFDEDGKLLTGAT
+173 
-186 VEAAALMC
+186 
-194 EGLGVDAIG
+194 G
-203 FNCGLGPVQ
+203 FNCGVGPLHLYELLKNQ
-212 VGKLF
+212 SFPEGKYMTVL
-217 PQMLA
+217 
-222 ATSLPLIINPN
+222 PN
-233 AGLPVQRDGKTCFD
+233 AGYPTELRGRTLYSENVPYYVEMMGRIADLGFD
-247 VGPEEYAELM
+247 
-257 YELAGKGASIVGGC
+257 IIGGC

-299 VYSPDRQSGC
+299 VYSTDRQSGC

-587 PFNRASLIKR
+587 PFNRAALIKR

>member
-1 MNFKELLGKQMLFF
+1 MANNRLIT
-15 DGATGTQLQARGL
+15 DGAMGTWYDRLTGYKGNLAERANLENPQQIRDIHRAYIEAGAQLIR
-28 QPGELPESWN
+28 
-38 FTHPDI
+38 T
-44 VEAVHRSYLDVGS
+44 
-57 NIVKSNTFGANPLK
+57 NTFAVNSMFFAEDETEEVLKAAWENACQAVSDSGQNVWIAADMGPIDEDETKSSEDVEQEYIRLADYFLKFGAEVFVFET
-71 LAGSGLD
+71 LADFRYIKKAVSYIKARCPKAFIVTQFSFNRNGYTRSGMSVRAILL
-78 CKETIEAA
+78 EAA
-86 VAIAKKACGGREN
+86 S
-99 KFVALNLGPTGK
+99 
-111 LLAPYGDLPFEKAV
+111 
-125 EAYGEMVRYGAA
+125 M
-137 AGADLIL
+137 ADL
-144 IETMSDTYEIK
+144 D
-155 AAVLASKENSDLP
+155 AV
-168 ICVTM
+168 
-173 TFDEDGKLLTGAT
+173 
-186 VEAAALMC
+186 
-194 EGLGVDAIG
+194 G
-203 FNCGLGPVQ
+203 FNCGVGPLHLYELLKNQ
-212 VGKLF
+212 SFPEGKYMTVL
-217 PQMLA
+217 
-222 ATSLPLIINPN
+222 PN
-233 AGLPVQRDGKTCFD
+233 AGYPTELRGRTLYSENVPYYVEMMGRI
-247 VGPEEYAELM
+247 AEL
-257 YELAGKGASIVGGC
+257 GFDIIGGC

-283 HLLVNNV
+283 HLLESGVR
-290 KPPKKLMPA
+290 PPKKLMPA
-299 VYSPDRQSGC
+299 FYGTE
-309 GQEAAEEK
+309 GQYNCANKTVEEK
-317 TELIQKLERGEKI
+317 TEFIQKLERREKV

-344 KLMDGASLLRDIG
+344 KLMDGAALLRDIG

-397 DKNVI
+397 DKNMI

-454 QEVFGN
+454 QEVFGSS
-460 RPIYYGGALNHNNGS
+460 PIYYGGALNHNNGS
-475 ADNIAARMRL
+475 VDNIAARMRL

-498 IYGQDDIDRLRELKE
+498 VYGQDDIDRLKELKE

-536 NEMPGIHVPEHVLE
+536 NEMPGIHVPDHVLE
-550 QYEEGMSREAYEDV
+550 QYEEGMSREACEEV

-587 PFNRASLIKR
+587 PFNRAALIKQ

>member
-1 MNFKELLGKQMLFF
+1 MDIREYLANNRLIT
-15 DGATGTQLQARGL
+15 DGAMGTWYDRLTGYKGNLAERANLENPQQIRDIHRAYIEAGAQLIR
-28 QPGELPESWN
+28 
-38 FTHPDI
+38 T
-44 VEAVHRSYLDVGS
+44 
-57 NIVKSNTFGANPLK
+57 NTFAVNSMFFSADEIEEVLKAAWENASQAVSDSGKDVWIAADMGPIDADETKSDGDVEQEYIQLSDYFLRLGAKVFVFETLSDFRYVK
-71 LAGSGLD
+71 RAGSYIKAKCPDAFVVMQFSFNRNGFTRSGMSVRAILS
-78 CKETIEAA
+78 EAA
-86 VAIAKKACGGREN
+86 SMA
-99 KFVALNLGPTGK
+99 
-111 LLAPYGDLPFEKAV
+111 DMDAV
-125 EAYGEMVRYGAA
+125 
-137 AGADLIL
+137 
-144 IETMSDTYEIK
+144 
-155 AAVLASKENSDLP
+155 
-168 ICVTM
+168 
-173 TFDEDGKLLTGAT
+173 
-186 VEAAALMC
+186 
-194 EGLGVDAIG
+194 G
-203 FNCGLGPVQ
+203 FNCGVGPLHLYELLKNQ
-212 VGKLF
+212 SFPEGKYMTVL
-217 PQMLA
+217 
-222 ATSLPLIINPN
+222 PN
-233 AGLPVQRDGKTCFD
+233 AGYPTELRGRTLYSENVPYYVEMMGRIANLGFD
-247 VGPEEYAELM
+247 
-257 YELAGKGASIVGGC
+257 IIGGC

-299 VYSPDRQSGC
+299 VYSTDRQSGC

-564 AAAISVDL
+564 ATAISVDL

-587 PFNRASLIKR
+587 PFNRAALIKR

>member
-1 MNFKELLGKQMLFF
+1 MDIREYLANNRLIT
-15 DGATGTQLQARGL
+15 DGAMGTWYDRLTGYKGNLAERANLENPQQIRDIHRAYIEAGAQLIR
-28 QPGELPESWN
+28 
-38 FTHPDI
+38 T
-44 VEAVHRSYLDVGS
+44 
-57 NIVKSNTFGANPLK
+57 NTFAVNSMFFSADQIKEVLKAAWENASQAVSDSGKDVWIAADMGPIDADETKSDGDVEQEYIQLSDYFLRLGAKVFVFETLSDFRYVK
-71 LAGSGLD
+71 RAGSYIKAKCPDAFVVMQFSFNRNGYTRSGMSVRAILS
-78 CKETIEAA
+78 EAA
-86 VAIAKKACGGREN
+86 SMA
-99 KFVALNLGPTGK
+99 
-111 LLAPYGDLPFEKAV
+111 DMDAV
-125 EAYGEMVRYGAA
+125 
-137 AGADLIL
+137 
-144 IETMSDTYEIK
+144 
-155 AAVLASKENSDLP
+155 
-168 ICVTM
+168 
-173 TFDEDGKLLTGAT
+173 
-186 VEAAALMC
+186 
-194 EGLGVDAIG
+194 G
-203 FNCGLGPVQ
+203 FNCGVGPLHLYELLKNQ
-212 VGKLF
+212 SFPEGKYMTVL
-217 PQMLA
+217 
-222 ATSLPLIINPN
+222 PN
-233 AGLPVQRDGKTCFD
+233 AGYPTELRGRTLYSENVPYYVEMMGRIANLGFD
-247 VGPEEYAELM
+247 
-257 YELAGKGASIVGGC
+257 IIGGC

-587 PFNRASLIKR
+587 PFNRAALIKR

>member
-155 AAVLASKENSDLP
+155 AAVLASKENCDLP

-217 PQMLA
+217 PQMLE

-299 VYSPDRQSGC
+299 VYSTDRQSGC

-550 QYEEGMSREAYEDV
+550 QY
-564 AAAISVDL
+564 
-572 MKRLEDVCDGYYMMT
+572 
-587 PFNRASLIKR
+587 
-597 IILQAKKEL
+597 
-606 R
+606 

>member
-1 MNFKELLGKQMLFF
+1 MDIREYLANNRLIT
-15 DGATGTQLQARGL
+15 DGAMGTWYDRLTGYKGNLAERANLENPQQIRDIHRAYIEAGAQLIR
-28 QPGELPESWN
+28 
-38 FTHPDI
+38 T
-44 VEAVHRSYLDVGS
+44 
-57 NIVKSNTFGANPLK
+57 NTFAVNSMFFSADENEEVLKAAWENASQAVSDSGKDVWIAADMGPIDADETKSDGDVEQEYIQLSDYFLRLGAKVFVFETLSDFRYVK
-71 LAGSGLD
+71 RAGSYIKAKCPDAFVVMQFSFNRNGYTRSGMSVRAILS
-78 CKETIEAA
+78 EAA
-86 VAIAKKACGGREN
+86 SMA
-99 KFVALNLGPTGK
+99 
-111 LLAPYGDLPFEKAV
+111 DMDAV
-125 EAYGEMVRYGAA
+125 
-137 AGADLIL
+137 
-144 IETMSDTYEIK
+144 
-155 AAVLASKENSDLP
+155 
-168 ICVTM
+168 
-173 TFDEDGKLLTGAT
+173 
-186 VEAAALMC
+186 
-194 EGLGVDAIG
+194 G
-203 FNCGLGPVQ
+203 FNCGVGPLHLYELLKNQ
-212 VGKLF
+212 SFPEGKYMTVL
-217 PQMLA
+217 
-222 ATSLPLIINPN
+222 PN
-233 AGLPVQRDGKTCFD
+233 AGYPTELRGRTLYSENVPYYVEMMGRIANLGFD
-247 VGPEEYAELM
+247 
-257 YELAGKGASIVGGC
+257 IIGGC

-299 VYSPDRQSGC
+299 VYSTDRQSGC

-536 NEMPGIHVPEHVLE
+536 NEMPGIHVPEHVLK

-587 PFNRASLIKR
+587 PFNRAALIKR

>member
-1 MNFKELLGKQMLFF
+1 MDIREYLANNRLIT
-15 DGATGTQLQARGL
+15 DGAMGTWYDRLTGYKGNLAERANLENPQQIRDIHRAYIEAGAQLIR
-28 QPGELPESWN
+28 
-38 FTHPDI
+38 T
-44 VEAVHRSYLDVGS
+44 
-57 NIVKSNTFGANPLK
+57 NTFAVNSMFFSADQIEEVLKAAWENASQAVSVSGKDVWIAVDMGPIDADETKSDGDVEQEYIQLSDYFLRLGAKVFVFETLSDFRYVK
-71 LAGSGLD
+71 RAGSYIKAKCPDAFVVMQFSFNRNGYTRSGMSVRAILS
-78 CKETIEAA
+78 EAA
-86 VAIAKKACGGREN
+86 SMA
-99 KFVALNLGPTGK
+99 
-111 LLAPYGDLPFEKAV
+111 DMDAV
-125 EAYGEMVRYGAA
+125 
-137 AGADLIL
+137 
-144 IETMSDTYEIK
+144 
-155 AAVLASKENSDLP
+155 
-168 ICVTM
+168 
-173 TFDEDGKLLTGAT
+173 
-186 VEAAALMC
+186 
-194 EGLGVDAIG
+194 G
-203 FNCGLGPVQ
+203 FNCGVGPLHLYELLKNQ
-212 VGKLF
+212 SFPEGKYMTVL
-217 PQMLA
+217 
-222 ATSLPLIINPN
+222 PN
-233 AGLPVQRDGKTCFD
+233 AGYPTELRGRTLYSENVPYYVEMMGRIANLGFD
-247 VGPEEYAELM
+247 
-257 YELAGKGASIVGGC
+257 IIGGC

-299 VYSPDRQSGC
+299 VYSTDRQSGC

-317 TELIQKLERGEKI
+317 TQLIQKLERGEKI

-587 PFNRASLIKR
+587 PFNRAALIKR

>member
-1 MNFKELLGKQMLFF
+1 MDIREYLANNRLIT
-15 DGATGTQLQARGL
+15 DGAMGTWYDRLTGYKGNLAERANLENPQQIRDIHRAYIEAGAQLIR
-28 QPGELPESWN
+28 
-38 FTHPDI
+38 T
-44 VEAVHRSYLDVGS
+44 
-57 NIVKSNTFGANPLK
+57 NTFAVNSMFFSADQIKEVLKAAWENASQAVSDSGKDVWIAADMGPIDADETKSDGDVEQEYIQLSDYFLRLGAKVFVFETLSDFRYVK
-71 LAGSGLD
+71 RAGSYIKAKCPDAFVVMQFSFNRNGYTRSGMSVRAILS
-78 CKETIEAA
+78 EAA
-86 VAIAKKACGGREN
+86 SMA
-99 KFVALNLGPTGK
+99 
-111 LLAPYGDLPFEKAV
+111 DMDAV
-125 EAYGEMVRYGAA
+125 
-137 AGADLIL
+137 
-144 IETMSDTYEIK
+144 
-155 AAVLASKENSDLP
+155 
-168 ICVTM
+168 
-173 TFDEDGKLLTGAT
+173 
-186 VEAAALMC
+186 
-194 EGLGVDAIG
+194 G
-203 FNCGLGPVQ
+203 FNCGVGPLHLYELLKNQ
-212 VGKLF
+212 SFPEGKYMTVL
-217 PQMLA
+217 
-222 ATSLPLIINPN
+222 PN
-233 AGLPVQRDGKTCFD
+233 AGYPTELRGRTLYSENVPYYVEMMGRIANLGFD
-247 VGPEEYAELM
+247 
-257 YELAGKGASIVGGC
+257 IIGGC
-271 CGTTPEHIRGLH
+271 CGTTPEQIRGLH

-299 VYSPDRQSGC
+299 VYSTDRQSGC

-317 TELIQKLERGEKI
+317 TQLIQKLERGEKI

-587 PFNRASLIKR
+587 PFNRAALIKR

>member
-1 MNFKELLGKQMLFF
+1 MDIREYLANNRLIT
-15 DGATGTQLQARGL
+15 DGAMGTWYDRLTGYKGNLAERANLENPQQIRDIHRAYIEAGAQLIR
-28 QPGELPESWN
+28 
-38 FTHPDI
+38 T
-44 VEAVHRSYLDVGS
+44 
-57 NIVKSNTFGANPLK
+57 NTFAVNSMFFSADQIKEVLKAAWENASQAVSDSGKDGWIAADMGPIDADETKSDGDVEQEYIQLSDYFLRLGAKVFVFETLSDFRYVK
-71 LAGSGLD
+71 RAGSYIKAKCPDAFVVMQFSFNRNGYTRSGMSVRAILS
-78 CKETIEAA
+78 EAA
-86 VAIAKKACGGREN
+86 SMA
-99 KFVALNLGPTGK
+99 
-111 LLAPYGDLPFEKAV
+111 DMDAV
-125 EAYGEMVRYGAA
+125 
-137 AGADLIL
+137 
-144 IETMSDTYEIK
+144 
-155 AAVLASKENSDLP
+155 
-168 ICVTM
+168 
-173 TFDEDGKLLTGAT
+173 
-186 VEAAALMC
+186 
-194 EGLGVDAIG
+194 G
-203 FNCGLGPVQ
+203 FNCGVGPLHLYELLKNQ
-212 VGKLF
+212 SFPEGKYMTVL
-217 PQMLA
+217 
-222 ATSLPLIINPN
+222 PN
-233 AGLPVQRDGKTCFD
+233 AGYPTELRGRTLYSENVPYYVEMMGRIANLGFD
-247 VGPEEYAELM
+247 
-257 YELAGKGASIVGGC
+257 IIGGC

-299 VYSPDRQSGC
+299 VYSTDRQSGC

-317 TELIQKLERGEKI
+317 TQLIQKLERGEKI

-587 PFNRASLIKR
+587 PFNRAALIKR

>member
-1 MNFKELLGKQMLFF
+1 MDIREYLANNRLIT
-15 DGATGTQLQARGL
+15 DGAMGTWYDRLTGYKGNLAERANLENPQQIRDIHRAYIEAGAQLIR
-28 QPGELPESWN
+28 
-38 FTHPDI
+38 T
-44 VEAVHRSYLDVGS
+44 
-57 NIVKSNTFGANPLK
+57 NTFAVNSMFFSADEIEEVLKAAWENASQAVSDSGKDVWIAADMGSIDADETKSDEDVEQEYIQLSDYFLRLGAKVFVFETLSDFRYVK
-71 LAGSGLD
+71 RAGSYIKAKCPDAFVVMQFSFNRNGYTRSGMSVRAILS
-78 CKETIEAA
+78 EAA
-86 VAIAKKACGGREN
+86 SMA
-99 KFVALNLGPTGK
+99 
-111 LLAPYGDLPFEKAV
+111 DMDAV
-125 EAYGEMVRYGAA
+125 
-137 AGADLIL
+137 
-144 IETMSDTYEIK
+144 
-155 AAVLASKENSDLP
+155 
-168 ICVTM
+168 
-173 TFDEDGKLLTGAT
+173 
-186 VEAAALMC
+186 
-194 EGLGVDAIG
+194 G
-203 FNCGLGPVQ
+203 FNCGVGPLHLYELLKNQ
-212 VGKLF
+212 SFPEGKYMTVL
-217 PQMLA
+217 
-222 ATSLPLIINPN
+222 PN
-233 AGLPVQRDGKTCFD
+233 AGYPTELRGRTLYSENVPYYVEMMGRIANLGFD
-247 VGPEEYAELM
+247 
-257 YELAGKGASIVGGC
+257 IIGGC

-299 VYSPDRQSGC
+299 VYSTDRQSGC

-587 PFNRASLIKR
+587 PFNRAALIKR

>member
-1 MNFKELLGKQMLFF
+1 MDIREYLANNRLIT
-15 DGATGTQLQARGL
+15 DGAMGTWYDRLTGYKGNLAERANLENPQQIRDIHRAYIEAGAQLIR
-28 QPGELPESWN
+28 
-38 FTHPDI
+38 T
-44 VEAVHRSYLDVGS
+44 
-57 NIVKSNTFGANPLK
+57 NTFAVNSMFFSADEIEEVLKAAWENASQAVSDSGKDVWIAADMGPIDADETKSDGDVEQEYIQLSDYFLRLGAKVFVFETLSDFRYVK
-71 LAGSGLD
+71 RAGSYIKAKCPDAFVVMQFSFNRNGYTRSGMSVRAILS
-78 CKETIEAA
+78 EAA
-86 VAIAKKACGGREN
+86 SMA
-99 KFVALNLGPTGK
+99 
-111 LLAPYGDLPFEKAV
+111 DMDAV
-125 EAYGEMVRYGAA
+125 
-137 AGADLIL
+137 
-144 IETMSDTYEIK
+144 
-155 AAVLASKENSDLP
+155 
-168 ICVTM
+168 
-173 TFDEDGKLLTGAT
+173 
-186 VEAAALMC
+186 
-194 EGLGVDAIG
+194 G
-203 FNCGLGPVQ
+203 FNCGVGPLHLYELLKNQ
-212 VGKLF
+212 SFPEGKYMTVL
-217 PQMLA
+217 
-222 ATSLPLIINPN
+222 PN
-233 AGLPVQRDGKTCFD
+233 AGYPTELRGRTLYSENVPYYVEMMGRIANLGFD
-247 VGPEEYAELM
+247 
-257 YELAGKGASIVGGC
+257 IIGGC

-299 VYSPDRQSGC
+299 VYSTDRQSGC

-389 AMPHISCR
+389 SMPHISCR

-564 AAAISVDL
+564 ATAISVDL

-587 PFNRASLIKR
+587 PFNRAALIKR